1 MSNGK
6 AIIIRIIIVGQIKET
21 LLHKMNQAFS
31 KPSESFGSFKLDLSS
46 YATKVDSREATTGLI
61 IPIQDQD

>member
-6 AIIIRIIIVGQIKET
+6 AIIIRLIVGQIKET
-21 LLHKMNQAFS
+21 LLHKMNQGFS

-46 YATKVDSREATTGLI
+46 YATKVDSREATTGLV